1 MKFFIVFLCM
11 AAGCGA
17 APENR
22 LVGSQV
28 CAGCHQ
34 TIAQTQSAS
43 AMAHTWLGDTPREIP
58 QSVTERQAE
67 GPAPDIG
74 YTLRRMVGVFD
85 FGIAMPGHPPQ
96 TFPVVTTVGGERHGI
111 SFLLRVAEVE
121 GSPLPRAPLVE
132 ARYLHYV
139 PHNRLER
146 SPGFPED
153 KPANYETAFGRVLT
167 PGFERKCL
175 TCHGEPRK
183 IGSHM
188 ESGIT
193 CESCHGA
200 GQEHLSAIA
209 ERAADL
215 KILNPKKLPVRDQM
229 QPCAQ
234 CHSGFSVVEDPMPD
248 DLLISDQVTGLQ
260 NAECW
265 RQSGGNIT
273 CTNCHDPHQDA
284 VRATLVKRSERTC
297 LGCHSLTVDRH
308 AALCPVNRRDGC
320 VGCHMPDEVKAPLH
334 VADHWIR
341 VHPDKTGPVSP
352 HEAAWNSRV
361 APKHLWVRMI
371 AVGNRARAEELR
383 KAIAGGASFF
393 ELARANSLDQS
404 SARNGGFLGD
414 LNAAQFDAASASA
427 GMKLGPG
434 ELSPVL
440 EVQGRYLILGRMP
453 RNFREAAEA
462 QFNTAMD
469 LRKSGQREQ
478 SAAALLEAL
487 KIYPRLLRAL
497 TYLGVTYG
505 EAGNPQT
512 GAAILSLATKLYPR
526 DAGARFNLGVAL
538 GALQD
543 EGEIAEYQRALEI
556 DPDLTTAYLNIGA
569 ALYAKGQI
577 QQAIDAY
584 RKGINANPLIAP
596 LHYSLAVALRQQ
608 GNAAE
613 AQSEF
618 ALAAKIDPKVG
629 RQ

>member
-1 MKFFIVFLCM
+1 M
-11 AAGCGA
+11 A
-17 APENR
+17 R
-22 LVGSQV
+22 
-28 CAGCHQ
+28 
-34 TIAQTQSAS
+34 
-43 AMAHTWLGDTPREIP
+43 TWQGDRTREIP
-58 QSVTERQAE
+58 QTITERHAE
-67 GPAPDIG
+67 GPPPDIG
-74 YTLRRMVGVFD
+74 YVLRRSAGAFEFGV
-85 FGIAMPGHPPQ
+85 AMPGHPVQ

-111 SFLLRVAEVE
+111 SFLLRVEAVE
-121 GSPLPRAPLVE
+121 GLSLPRSPLVE

-139 PHNRLER
+139 PENRLER

-167 PGFERKCL
+167 PGFEKKCL

-183 IGSHM
+183 VGSHL
-188 ESGIT
+188 ESGVT

-200 GQEHLSAIA
+200 GQQHLSAVA
-209 ERAADL
+209 AQAADL
-215 KILNPKKLPVRDQM
+215 KILNPKKLAVHDQM

-234 CHSGFSVVEDPMPD
+234 CHSGFSIVEDPLPD
-248 DLLISDQVTGLQ
+248 DLLISDQVMGLE
-260 NAECW
+260 NSECA

-284 VRATLVKRSERTC
+284 PRATLVQRSVRTC
-297 LGCHSLTVDRH
+297 LGCHSTTVTGH

-352 HEAAWNSRV
+352 HEEAWNSTV
-361 APKHLWVRMI
+361 EPKHMWLRMI
-371 AVGNRARAEELR
+371 AVSDRARAEELR
-383 KAIAGGASFF
+383 TAIVGGASFF
-393 ELARANSLDQS
+393 ELARANSLDKA

-414 LNAAQFDAASASA
+414 LNASQFDPAWASAA
-427 GMKLGPG
+427 MKLRPG
-434 ELSPVL
+434 EVAPVL
-440 EVQGRYLILGRMP
+440 EAERHYLILGRMP

-462 QFNTAMD
+462 QYNTAMK
-469 LRKSGQREQ
+469 LRNSGQREQ

-487 KIYPRLLRAL
+487 KIYPHLLRAL

-505 EAGNPQT
+505 EAGNPST
-512 GAAILSLATKLYPR
+512 AAAILSLAGKLYPQ
-526 DAGARFNLGVAL
+526 DAGAHFNLGVAL
-538 GALQD
+538 GAMQD
-543 EGEIAEYQRALEI
+543 DGEIGEYQRALEI
-556 DPDLTTAYLNIGA
+556 DPDLTTAYLNMGA

-584 RKGINANPLIAP
+584 RKGINANPLIAS

-613 AQSEF
+613 SEREF

-629 RQ
+629 PK